1 MGSLYDLILADMKK
15 AMLDKDVVKR
25 DCLRG
30 VVSEVKNAT
39 VNAGKELS
47 EEAVIAV
54 LKKAAK
60 QRHDSIKSFR
70 DGGREELA
78 AKEEHELK
86 VIESYLPKMLTEEAV
101 QTLIL
106 KIIIDNKIPESKKN
120 MGMIMKELR
129 NDPSHDLIDMKYAS
143 TYLNTLLK

>member
-1 MGSLYDLILADMKK
+1 METLYDLILADMKK
-15 AMLDKDVVKR
+15 AMFDKDVVKR

-30 VVSEVKNAT
+30 VVSEVKNVT

-60 QRHDSIKSFR
+60 QRHDSIKSFL

-78 AKEEHELK
+78 AKEEQELK
-86 VIESYLPKMLTEEAV
+86 IIENYLPKMLTEEAV

-106 KIIIDNKIPESKKN
+106 KIIIDNKIPESKKS

-129 NDPSHDLIDMKYAS
+129 NNPSHDLIDMKYAS